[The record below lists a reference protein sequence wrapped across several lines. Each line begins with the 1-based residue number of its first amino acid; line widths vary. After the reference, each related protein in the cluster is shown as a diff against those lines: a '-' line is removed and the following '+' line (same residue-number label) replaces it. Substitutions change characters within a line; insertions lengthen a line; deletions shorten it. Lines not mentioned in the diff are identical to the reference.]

1 MLIGQ
6 ILPDTVPDTGMEIA
20 LSNASQLYSKT
31 LGKNNHLN
39 NGREYNYRHIGVE
52 GNPFFGENNWNKGSV
67 YYDNQLYEDINMKFD
82 VHNNVLII
90 VYYDNK
96 GFFVNLQLV
105 NDKIA
110 SFSWPGHYFV
120 KIEADTVKNPELS
133 SGFYDLLYN
142 GRINVLAKYTKSIQ
156 KNYNSTLYLQ
166 IFYKKDFFYI
176 RNGKNVFKVARKR
189 SILKALPNKEREL
202 KAYIKKHKLKFKDEN
217 LRGIQIAGVA
227 AYYDSINE

>member
-1 MLIGQ
+1 M
-6 ILPDTVPDTGMEIA
+6 PDTVHDTDIKIA

-39 NGREYNYRHIGVE
+39 NGREYNYHYIGVE
-52 GNPFFGENNWNKGSV
+52 GNPFFGGNEWNKGSV
-67 YYDNQLYEDINMKFD
+67 YYDNHLYEDINMKFD

-105 NDKIA
+105 TDKIER
-110 SFSWPGHYFV
+110 FSWPGHFFIN
-120 KIEADTVKNPELS
+120 IEADTLKNPGLS
-133 SGFYDLLYN
+133 AGFYDLLYD
-142 GRINVLAKYTKSIQ
+142 GKIDVLANYTKTIQ
-156 KNYNSTLYLQ
+156 KNYNSTQYFQ
-166 IFYKKDFFYI
+166 IFSKKEFFYI
-176 RNGKNVFKVARKR
+176 RNAENVFKVARKR